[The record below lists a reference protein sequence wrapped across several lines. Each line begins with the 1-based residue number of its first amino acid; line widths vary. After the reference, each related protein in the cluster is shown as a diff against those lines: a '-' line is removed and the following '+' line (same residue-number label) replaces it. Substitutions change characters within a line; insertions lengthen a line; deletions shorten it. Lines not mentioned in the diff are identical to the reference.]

1 MQNKTHAVFG
11 RGDLQV
17 DSRFSILASKPAACR
32 LEICLTERNVAM
44 REIKGE
50 AITQAV
56 ARLCMS
62 ANRNLPQ
69 DVRTCITQSQERESW
84 EPARGILSKIVEN
97 YKIAEEDQLPICQD
111 TGVACVFLEVGQEVH
126 IQGDLEQAV
135 NAGVH
140 QGYLEAGLRCSVVA
154 DPLRR
159 VNTKDNTPA
168 VLYIRLVPGDRL
180 KITVAPKGAG
190 SENMS
195 RIAMLRPS
203 DGAQGV
209 KDFVFKTVAEAGPN
223 PCPPI
228 VVGVGIGGGFDRS
241 AELAKRALLRPAG
254 SPNPFYAEM
263 EQELL
268 ERINALGIGPQGLG
282 GRTTALAVHIEVA
295 AVHMASLP
303 VAVNINCHVTR
314 HESEVL

>member
-1 MQNKTHAVFG
+1 
-11 RGDLQV
+11 
-17 DSRFSILASKPAACR
+17 
-32 LEICLTERNVAM
+32 M

-50 AITQAV
+50 AISQAV

-62 ANRNLPQ
+62 ANRNLPE
-69 DVRTCITQSQERESW
+69 DVRACITRSREQEPW
-84 EPARGILSKIVEN
+84 EPARGILDRIVEN
-97 YKIAEEDQLPICQD
+97 YEIAEEEQLPICQD
-111 TGVACVFLEVGQEVH
+111 TGVACVFLDVGQEVH

-135 NAGVH
+135 HEGVRR
-140 QGYLEAGLRCSVVA
+140 GYLEAGLRCSVVA

-168 VLYIRLVPGDRL
+168 IVYTRLVPGDRL

-209 KDFVFKTVAEAGPN
+209 KDFVVKTVEEAGPN

-228 VVGVGIGGGFDRS
+228 VVGVGIGGCFDRS

-254 SPNPFYAEM
+254 EPNPDPFYAAM
-263 EQELL
+263 ERELL
-268 ERINALGIGPQGLG
+268 DRINPLGIGPQGLG

>member
-1 MQNKTHAVFG
+1 
-11 RGDLQV
+11 
-17 DSRFSILASKPAACR
+17 
-32 LEICLTERNVAM
+32 M

-50 AITQAV
+50 AISQAV

-62 ANRNLPQ
+62 ANRNLPE
-69 DVRTCITQSQERESW
+69 DVRACITRSREQEPW
-84 EPARGILSKIVEN
+84 EPARGILDRIVEN
-97 YKIAEEDQLPICQD
+97 YDIAEEEQLPICQD
-111 TGVACVFLEVGQEVH
+111 PGGACVFLDVGQEVH

-135 NAGVH
+135 HEGVRR
-140 QGYLEAGLRCSVVA
+140 GYLEAGLRCSVVA

-168 VLYIRLVPGDRL
+168 IVYTRLVPGDRL

-209 KDFVFKTVAEAGPN
+209 KDFVVKTVEEAGPN

-228 VVGVGIGGGFDRS
+228 VVGVGIGGCFDRS

-254 SPNPFYAEM
+254 EPNPDPFYAAM
-263 EQELL
+263 ERELL
-268 ERINALGIGPQGLG
+268 DRINALGIGPQGLG

>member
-1 MQNKTHAVFG
+1 
-11 RGDLQV
+11 
-17 DSRFSILASKPAACR
+17 
-32 LEICLTERNVAM
+32 M

-140 QGYLEAGLRCSVVA
+140 QG
-154 DPLRR
+154 
-159 VNTKDNTPA
+159 
-168 VLYIRLVPGDRL
+168 
-180 KITVAPKGAG
+180 
-190 SENMS
+190 
-195 RIAMLRPS
+195 
-203 DGAQGV
+203 
-209 KDFVFKTVAEAGPN
+209 
-223 PCPPI
+223 
-228 VVGVGIGGGFDRS
+228 
-241 AELAKRALLRPAG
+241 
-254 SPNPFYAEM
+254 
-263 EQELL
+263 
-268 ERINALGIGPQGLG
+268 
-282 GRTTALAVHIEVA
+282 
-295 AVHMASLP
+295 
-303 VAVNINCHVTR
+303 
-314 HESEVL
+314 

>member
-1 MQNKTHAVFG
+1 
-11 RGDLQV
+11 
-17 DSRFSILASKPAACR
+17 
-32 LEICLTERNVAM
+32 M

-154 DPLRR
+154 VPLRR

-209 KDFVFKTVAEAGPN
+209 KDFVVKTVAEAGPN

-254 SPNPFYAEM
+254 SPPPAPVYAEM

>member
-1 MQNKTHAVFG
+1 
-11 RGDLQV
+11 
-17 DSRFSILASKPAACR
+17 
-32 LEICLTERNVAM
+32 M

-50 AITQAV
+50 AISQAV

-62 ANRNLPQ
+62 ANRNLPE
-69 DVRTCITQSQERESW
+69 DVRACITRSREQEPW
-84 EPARGILSKIVEN
+84 EPARGILDRIVEN
-97 YKIAEEDQLPICQD
+97 YEIAEEEQLPICQD
-111 TGVACVFLEVGQEVH
+111 TGVACVFLDVGQEVH
-126 IQGDLEQAV
+126 IKGDLEQAV
-135 NAGVH
+135 HEGVRR
-140 QGYLEAGLRCSVVA
+140 GYLEAGLRCSVVA

-168 VLYIRLVPGDRL
+168 IVYTRLVPGDRL

-209 KDFVFKTVAEAGPN
+209 KDFVVKTVEEAGPN

-228 VVGVGIGGGFDRS
+228 VVGVGIGGCFDRS

-254 SPNPFYAEM
+254 EPNPDPFYAAM
-263 EQELL
+263 ERELL
-268 ERINALGIGPQGLG
+268 DRINALGIGPQGLG

>member
-1 MQNKTHAVFG
+1 
-11 RGDLQV
+11 
-17 DSRFSILASKPAACR
+17 
-32 LEICLTERNVAM
+32 M

-50 AITQAV
+50 AISQAV

-62 ANRNLPQ
+62 ANRNLPE
-69 DVRTCITQSQERESW
+69 DVRACITRSREQEPW
-84 EPARGILSKIVEN
+84 EPARGILDRIVEN
-97 YKIAEEDQLPICQD
+97 YEIAEEEQLPICQD
-111 TGVACVFLEVGQEVH
+111 TGVACVFLDVGQEVH

-135 NAGVH
+135 HEGVRR
-140 QGYLEAGLRCSVVA
+140 GYLEAGLRCSVVA

-168 VLYIRLVPGDRL
+168 IVYTRLVPGDRL

-209 KDFVFKTVAEAGPN
+209 KDFVVKTVEEAGPN

-228 VVGVGIGGGFDRS
+228 VVGVGIGGCFDRS

-254 SPNPFYAEM
+254 EPNPDPFYAAM
-263 EQELL
+263 ERELL
-268 ERINALGIGPQGLG
+268 DRINALGIGPQGLG

-314 HESEVL
+314 HKTEVL